1 MRLLTSI
8 FLLCLFLSIPISA
21 NTSAPE
27 RHQSLLQFSSFE
39 ITATHLKQYKSNI
52 VINIQLNHFTY
63 RTTLVEI
70 LIYQFLSLAFVVNLF
85 YLNTQQ

>member
-1 MRLLTSI
+1 MRLLTSV

-52 VINIQLNHFTY
+52 VINIQLNHFIY

-70 LIYQFLSLAFVVNLF
+70 LICQLLSLAFVVNLF

>member
-1 MRLLTSI
+1 MRLPTSV
-8 FLLCLFLSIPISA
+8 FLLCLFFSIPTSA

-27 RHQSLLQFSSFE
+27 RHQSLLQFSSFD
-39 ITATHLKQYKSNI
+39 ITATNLKQYKPNTAI
-52 VINIQLNHFTY
+52 TIQFNHFIY

-70 LIYQFLSLAFVVNLF
+70 LACQLLSLAFVVNLF